1 VIYLLRHGQT
11 AFNAERRM
19 QGHMD
24 TPLNARGV
32 QQAAAMGALLRGL
45 IPDTAGWRIVASP
58 LMRAQDTA
66 KAVGAALG
74 LEVETDRRLIE
85 VTVGEWE
92 GRLLDDVAAEHPDLF
107 KSRQWFFH
115 APGGETYDQMTGRI
129 GAWLDELPPEPER
142 KVIAVCHGVTSRVL
156 RALYAGMT
164 AHDALQ
170 QDVPQDAIYRLSGG
184 AMERIDCAPVG

>member
-45 IPDTAGWRIVASP
+45 LPDTTGWRIVASP
-58 LMRAQDTA
+58 LMRAQQTA
-66 KAVGAALG
+66 GAASAALG
-74 LEVETDRRLIE
+74 LPVETDRRLIE

-92 GRLLDDVAAEHPDLF
+92 GRLTAEVEAEHPELF

-115 APGGETYDQMTGRI
+115 APGGETYDQMAGRI

-156 RALYAGMT
+156 RGLYAGMS
-164 AHDALQ
+164 AQDALML
-170 QDVPQDAIYRLSGG
+170 DVPQDAIYRLSGG
-184 AMERIDCAPVG
+184 AMERIDCEPVG

>member
-1 VIYLLRHGQT
+1 MIYLLRHGQT

-45 IPDTAGWRIVASP
+45 IPDPAGWRIVASP
-58 LMRAQDTA
+58 LMRAHDTA
-66 KAVGAALG
+66 RAVGQALG

-92 GRLLDDVAAEHPDLF
+92 GRLLDDVAAEEPELF

-115 APGGETYDQMTGRI
+115 APGGETYDQMAGRI
-129 GAWLDELPPEPER
+129 GAWLGELPAERDR

-156 RALYAGMT
+156 RGLYLGLS

-170 QDVPQDAIYRLSGG
+170 QDVPQDAIYRMAGG
-184 AMERIDCAPVG
+184 ALERLDCEPVG

>member
-1 VIYLLRHGQT
+1 MIYLLRHGQT

-32 QQAAAMGALLRGL
+32 RQAAAMGALLRGL

-66 KAVGAALG
+66 RAAAAALG
-74 LEVETDRRLIE
+74 LPVETDRRLIE

-92 GRLLDDVAAEHPDLF
+92 GRLLDEVAAQHPELY
-107 KSRQWFFH
+107 KTRQLFFH
-115 APGGETYDQMTGRI
+115 APGGETYDQMAGRL
-129 GAWLDELPPEPER
+129 GAWLDDLPPEPER
-142 KVIAVCHGVTSRVL
+142 RVIAVCHGVTSRVL
-156 RALYAGMT
+156 RGLYAGMS
-164 AHDALQ
+164 AEEALLL
-170 QDVPQDAIYRLSGG
+170 DVPQDAIYRLSGG
-184 AMERIDCAPVG
+184 AMEQLDCETVG

>member
-24 TPLNARGV
+24 IPLNPHGV
-32 QQAAAMGALLRGL
+32 RQAAAMGALLRDL
-45 IPDTAGWRIVASP
+45 IPDPADWRIVASP

-66 KAVGAALG
+66 RAAGAALG
-74 LEVETDRRLIE
+74 LPVETDRRLIE

-92 GRLLDDVAAEHPDLF
+92 GRLLDDVAAEHPELF

-115 APGGETYDQMTGRI
+115 APGGETYDQMAGRI

-142 KVIAVCHGVTSRVL
+142 KVIAVCHGVTSRIL
-156 RALYAGMT
+156 RGLYLGLSAD
-164 AHDALQ
+164 DALQ

-184 AMERIDCAPVG
+184 VLERIDCAPVV

>member
-1 VIYLLRHGQT
+1 MIYLLRHGQT

-24 TPLNARGV
+24 IPLNPHGV
-32 QQAAAMGALLRGL
+32 RQAAAMGALLRDL
-45 IPDTAGWRIVASP
+45 IPDPADWRIVASP

-66 KAVGAALG
+66 RAAGAALG
-74 LEVETDRRLIE
+74 LPVETDRRLIE

-92 GRLLDDVAAEHPDLF
+92 GRLLDDVAAEHPELF

-115 APGGETYDQMTGRI
+115 APGGETYDQMAGRI

-142 KVIAVCHGVTSRVL
+142 KVIAVCHGVTSRIL
-156 RALYAGMT
+156 RGLYLGLSAD
-164 AHDALQ
+164 DALQ

-184 AMERIDCAPVG
+184 AMERLACEPVA

>member
-45 IPDTAGWRIVASP
+45 IPDPAGWRIVASP

-66 KAVGAALG
+66 KAAGRALG

-92 GRLLDDVAAEHPDLF
+92 GRLMDDVAAEQPELF

-115 APGGETYDQMTGRI
+115 APGGETYDQMAGRI
-129 GAWLDELPPEPER
+129 GA
-142 KVIAVCHGVTSRVL
+142 
-156 RALYAGMT
+156 
-164 AHDALQ
+164 
-170 QDVPQDAIYRLSGG
+170 
-184 AMERIDCAPVG
+184 

>member
-11 AFNAERRM
+11 PFNAERRM

-24 TPLNARGV
+24 TPLNALGV
-32 QQAAAMGALLRGL
+32 RQAAAMGGLLRGL
-45 IPDTAGWRIVASP
+45 IQDTGGWRIVASP
-58 LMRAQDTA
+58 LTRAQDTA

-74 LEVETDRRLIE
+74 LPVETDRRLIE

-92 GRLLDDVAAEHPDLF
+92 GRLLDDVAAEHPELF

-115 APGGETYDQMTGRI
+115 APGGETYDQMAGRI
-129 GAWLDELPPEPER
+129 GAWLGELPPEPDR

-156 RALYAGMT
+156 RGLYLGLS

-184 AMERIDCAPVG
+184 EMERMDCEPVS

>member
-1 VIYLLRHGQT
+1 MIYLLRHGQT

-45 IPDTAGWRIVASP
+45 IPAPEGWRIVASP
-58 LMRAQDTA
+58 LTRAQDTA
-66 KAVGAALG
+66 KAVGRALG
-74 LEVETDRRLIE
+74 LPVETDRRLIE

-92 GRLLDDVAAEHPDLF
+92 GRLLDEVAAEEPELF

-115 APGGETYDQMTGRI
+115 APGGETYDQMAGRI
-129 GAWLDELPPEPER
+129 GAWLGELPAEPER

-156 RALYAGMT
+156 RGLYAGMS

-170 QDVPQDAIYRLSGG
+170 QDVPQDAIYRLAGG
-184 AMERIDCAPVG
+184 ALERLDCEPVG

>member
-32 QQAAAMGALLRGL
+32 KQAAAMGDLLRGL

-58 LMRAQDTA
+58 LIRTQETA
-66 KAVGAALG
+66 KAAGAALG
-74 LEVETDRRLIE
+74 LPVETDRRLIE

-92 GRLLDDVAAEHPDLF
+92 GRLLDEVAAEHPELY
-107 KSRQWFFH
+107 KTRQWFFH
-115 APGGETYDQMTGRI
+115 APGGETWDQMAGRI
-129 GAWLDELPPEPER
+129 GAWLDDLPPEPER

-156 RALYAGMT
+156 RGLYLGQSA
-164 AHDALQ
+164 ADALL
-170 QDVPQDAIYRLSGG
+170 QDAPQDAIHRLAGG
-184 AMERIDCAPVG
+184 TLERLDCAPVG

>member
-1 VIYLLRHGQT
+1 MIYLLRHGQT

-32 QQAAAMGALLRGL
+32 KQAAAMGELLRGL
-45 IPDTAGWRIVASP
+45 IVEPAGWRIIASP
-58 LMRAQDTA
+58 LMRAQETA
-66 KAVGAALG
+66 KAAGAALG
-74 LEVETDRRLIE
+74 LPVETDRRLIE

-92 GRLLDDVAAEHPDLF
+92 GRLTAEVEAEHPELF

-115 APGGETYDQMTGRI
+115 APGGETYDQMARRI
-129 GAWLDELPPEPER
+129 GEWLGELPPEPDR

-156 RALYAGMT
+156 RGLYAGMS
-164 AHDALQ
+164 ASEALML
-170 QDVPQDAIYRLSGG
+170 DVPQDAIYRLTGG
-184 AMERIDCAPVG
+184 AMERIDCEAVA

>member
-1 VIYLLRHGQT
+1 MIYLLRHGQT

-45 IPDTAGWRIVASP
+45 IPDAEGWRIVASP
-58 LMRAQDTA
+58 LTRAQDTA
-66 KAVGAALG
+66 NAVGRALG
-74 LEVETDRRLIE
+74 LPVETDRRLIE
-85 VTVGEWE
+85 VTVGAWE
-92 GRLLDDVAAEHPDLF
+92 GRLLDEVAAEEPELF

-115 APGGETYDQMTGRI
+115 APGGETYDQMAGRI
-129 GAWLDELPPEPER
+129 GAWLDDLPPERDR

-156 RALYAGMT
+156 RGLYLGMT

-170 QDVPQDAIYRLSGG
+170 QDVPQDAIYRLAGG
-184 AMERIDCAPVG
+184 ALERLDCEPVG

>member
-45 IPDTAGWRIVASP
+45 IPDTAGWRIIASP
-58 LMRAQDTA
+58 LARAQDTA
-66 KAVGAALG
+66 KAAGAALG
-74 LEVETDRRLIE
+74 LPIETDRRLIE

-92 GRLLDDVAAEHPDLF
+92 GRLLDDVAVEHPELF

-115 APGGETYDQMTGRI
+115 APGGETYDQMAGRI
-129 GAWLDELPPEPER
+129 GAWLDDLPPEPER
-142 KVIAVCHGVTSRVL
+142 RVIAVCHGVTSRVL
-156 RALYAGMT
+156 RGLYAGLS

-170 QDVPQDAIYRLSGG
+170 QDVPQDAIYRLSAG
-184 AMERIDCAPVG
+184 AMERIDCEPVG

>member
-1 VIYLLRHGQT
+1 MIYLLRHGQT
-11 AFNAERRM
+11 PFNAERRM

-32 QQAAAMGALLRGL
+32 QQAAAMGALLRRL

-58 LMRAQDTA
+58 LTRAQDTA
-66 KAVGAALG
+66 KAVGAALD
-74 LEVETDRRLIE
+74 LPVETDRRLIE

-92 GRLLDDVAAEHPDLF
+92 GRLLDDVAAEHPELF

-115 APGGETYDQMTGRI
+115 APGGETYDQMTSRI
-129 GAWLDELPPEPER
+129 GAWLDDLAPEPDR

-156 RALYAGMT
+156 RGLYAGMS
-164 AHDALQ
+164 AEDALMLE
-170 QDVPQDAIYRLSGG
+170 VPQDAIYRLSRQM
-184 AMERIDCAPVG
+184 MERIDCEPVG